1 VIWVLLGSVTDAD
14 VDADVDADADA
25 DDDVDDFDVDVLIS
39 RFDFCFH
46 ICSYHHYLPVFILTN
61 IN

>member
-1 VIWVLLGSVTDAD
+1 MIWVLLGSVTDAD
-14 VDADVDADADA
+14 IDV
-25 DDDVDDFDVDVLIS
+25 DDDVNDSDVDVLIS